1 MDIIRERVAS
11 FLDETVLLPSEDF
24 LNEIVKAYPETTR
37 TAYRYGKVPISKVLY
52 FASLKERR
60 GLITAICFDSNIDSL
75 LLEKN

>member
-52 FASLKERR
+52 FASLNERR

-75 LLEKN
+75 LLEKD